1 MLQDNKP
8 KASGV
13 RDKAVEVVQV
23 ASDAESVEDLPPLPP
38 WDMPQEEDTT
48 MPQTDSCSTDMPN
61 LNCVVV
67 ESTGKHTLLL
77 TNSMDNSSVDEENGD
92 DDEKMQKPEL
102 GTPPSPV
109 MSGQPLVHLQ
119 ARDGSDDVD
128 GGGDD
133 NS

>member
-48 MPQTDSCSTDMPN
+48 MPQTASCSTDTPN
-61 LNCVVV
+61 LSCVVV
-67 ESTGKHTLLL
+67 ESNGKHALLL
-77 TNSMDNSSVDEENGD
+77 TNSMDNSSV

-119 ARDGSDDVD
+119 ARDGSDEGD

-133 NS
+133 DS